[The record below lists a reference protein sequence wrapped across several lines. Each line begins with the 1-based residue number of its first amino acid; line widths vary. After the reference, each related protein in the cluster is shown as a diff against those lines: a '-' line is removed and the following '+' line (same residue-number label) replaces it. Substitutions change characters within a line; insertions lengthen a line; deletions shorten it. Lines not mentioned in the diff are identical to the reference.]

1 MNPGHMLA
9 TLLLGAGVAQMT
21 VHAQAQSQSEQLR
34 DALSAGDL
42 ICEFREGW
50 RRSLIADLVGEPD
63 PVALLLVYEGVAS
76 NQPAVLSS
84 RVPGRKAVAVRAT
97 ARNVH
102 FIERVGPS
110 VRVTTLAGCE
120 RSTWKD
126 GVEHC
131 VRFPARHAW
140 HFDTHA
146 LIEPDASFERQ
157 PSGAAVGA
165 CEPWTV
171 D

>member
-1 MNPGHMLA
+1 MNAGRLLA

-21 VHAQAQSQSEQLR
+21 AHARAQSQSDGLR
-34 DALSAGDL
+34 DALAAGDL

-50 RRSLIADLVGEPD
+50 QRSLIADLVGEPD

-76 NQPAVLSS
+76 DQAAVLSS
-84 RVPGRKAVAVRAT
+84 RVPGRKPVAVRAT

-110 VRVTTLAGCE
+110 VRVTTLTGCE
-120 RSTWKD
+120 RSKWKN
-126 GVEHC
+126 GVERC

-140 HFDTHA
+140 HFDAHA
-146 LIEPDASFERQ
+146 LVEPDASFERQ
-157 PSGAAVGA
+157 PSGAAVGS